1 MPYTIITS
9 YTADDYKRPVNRTE
23 RILAETFEDAKA
35 LAVGEYLDRLTSMGL
50 ERVVARAPSA
60 PLFFEILSKAFG
72 SFSGAAEGEDEEA
85 AEEAF
90 EARRADGLLELGNI
104 VDPFFDYVQE
114 NEDELFRGEY
124 VPKSFALIIEKDDAE
139 YAKPDLEDRLGEF
152 FANFE
157 DEYQKAREEEAAK
170 APAKKAPAKKAKAK
184 AKR

>member
-50 ERVVARAPSA
+50 ERVVARAPNA

-72 SFSGAAEGEDEEA
+72 SFPGAAEGEDEEA

-124 VPKSFALIIEKDDAE
+124 VPKSFSLTIEKDDADFAE
-139 YAKPDLEDRLGEF
+139 PDLEDKLGAF
-152 FANFE
+152 FTNFE
-157 DEYQKAREEEAAK
+157 EEYAKAREEAAK

-184 AKR
+184 R